1 VDKAADKVEN
11 FLKAVIEE
19 LEMLAQLAGKTH
31 VKNLEPEDLRTIT
44 LDNAIITEVKLAGR
58 ESYILRI

>member
-1 VDKAADKVEN
+1 MDKAADKVEN

-31 VKNLEPEDLRTIT
+31 VKNLEPEDLSAVT
-44 LDNAIITEVKLAGR
+44 LDTAIITEVKLAGR
-58 ESYILRI
+58 ESYI